1 MKRNSEIQKKRIEK
15 ENHELQQ
22 CSFKPNLELSTNSMI
37 QTHKTTH
44 KKINLIVPRSTKT
57 QELQKKVKLKK
68 KEEDNQNKENEER
81 LKTMYESSSYMNS
94 KRLQTSSNRN
104 GENNQKAEVKNI
116 EKSVMRVAL
125 ARKNRE
131 LVSALN
137 ERGYPSNV

>member
-1 MKRNSEIQKKRIEK
+1 
-15 ENHELQQ
+15 
-22 CSFKPNLELSTNSMI
+22 MI

-68 KEEDNQNKENEER
+68 KEEDTQNKENEER